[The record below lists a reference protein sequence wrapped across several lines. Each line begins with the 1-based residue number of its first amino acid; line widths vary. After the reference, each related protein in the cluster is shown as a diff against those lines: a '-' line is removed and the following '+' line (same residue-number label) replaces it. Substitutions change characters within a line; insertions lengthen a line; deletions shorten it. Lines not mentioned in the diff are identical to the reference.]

1 MATRHR
7 LLQIIRFHGVT
18 IDDTA
23 SLAFVIASRDMTG
36 RKCQMV
42 LFVIAQLLDKSF
54 PECSGCSKISILFML
69 ELFSF

>member
-18 IDDTA
+18 IDDMA
-23 SLAFVIASRDMTG
+23 SLTFVVASRGMTG
-36 RKCQMV
+36 CKRQMT

-54 PECSGCSKISILFML
+54 PECPGCS
-69 ELFSF
+69 